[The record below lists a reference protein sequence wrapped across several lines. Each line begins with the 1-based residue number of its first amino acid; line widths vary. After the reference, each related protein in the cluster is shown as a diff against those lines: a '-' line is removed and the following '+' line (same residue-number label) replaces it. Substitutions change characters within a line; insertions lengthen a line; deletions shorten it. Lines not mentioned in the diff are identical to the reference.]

1 VQAALFCFIGAFIMS
16 SVFQPAEQL
25 NRRQW
30 LFPLSLVLF
39 EFATYIA
46 HDMIQPGMLQV
57 VSDFSASADWVSTSL
72 TAYLCGGIML
82 QWLLGP
88 LSDRIGRRPVLLTG
102 VAFFVVTCLGTLL
115 TQSIEQF
122 ILMRFLQGMSLCFI
136 GAVGYAAIQ
145 EAFSESLSIKL
156 MALMANITLIAPL
169 LGPLAGAAFI
179 HYAPWKAMFGLFA
192 LVSLLAWWGLWRS
205 MPETAP
211 RDGQPF
217 LLRRVLADYQQVL
230 TNKGV
235 VLGSLSIGLVT
246 LPLLAWVAQSPVI
259 LIQDGGMSPLQYG
272 WSQVPIFAGLIAGNL
287 ILSKL
292 SGKVKVTT
300 PIWIGV
306 IPVVLG
312 LGIAAVCATFFDQAW
327 GGVIVGLSLYALGSG
342 LANAGLYRLTLFSS
356 PAGKGTVAA
365 ALGLITIVVFA
376 LGIEVAKQ
384 FYFAAGNGL
393 FTQFS
398 LASGAA
404 AALLIT
410 LFLRSRET
418 PKA

>member
-1 VQAALFCFIGAFIMS
+1 MS

>member
-1 VQAALFCFIGAFIMS
+1 MS
-16 SVFQPAEQL
+16 SVFQPVEQL

-57 VSDFSASADWVSTSL
+57 INDFSASADWVSTSL

-88 LSDRIGRRPVLLTG
+88 LSDRMGRRPVLLTG
-102 VAFFVVTCLGTLL
+102 VGFFIVTCLGTLL

-179 HYAPWKAMFGLFA
+179 HYAPWKTMFALFA
-192 LVSLLAWWGLWRS
+192 LVSLIAWWGLWRS

-217 LLRRVLADYQQVL
+217 SLRRVLADYQQVL
-230 TNKGV
+230 TNKRV
-235 VLGSLSIGLVT
+235 VLGSLAIGFVT

-259 LIQDGGMSPLQYG
+259 LIQDAGMSPLQYG
-272 WSQVPIFAGLIAGNL
+272 WLQVPIFAGLIAGNL
-287 ILSKL
+287 LLSKL
-292 SGKVKVTT
+292 SGKVNIST
-300 PIWIGV
+300 PIRLGV
-306 IPVVLG
+306 IPVVAG
-312 LGIAAVCATFFDQAW
+312 LGITAISATFFEHAW
-327 GGVIVGLSLYALGSG
+327 SGIIAGLSLYALGSG
-342 LANAGLYRLTLFSS
+342 LVNAGLYRLTLFAS
-356 PAGKGTVAA
+356 PVGKGTVAA
-365 ALGLITIVVFA
+365 ALGLMTILVFA

-384 FYFAAGNGL
+384 VYFAAGNDA
-393 FTQFS
+393 FNQFGWV
-398 LASGAA
+398 SGII
-404 AALLIT
+404 AALLIMV
-410 LFLRSRET
+410 FLRSRVTAT
-418 PKA
+418 P